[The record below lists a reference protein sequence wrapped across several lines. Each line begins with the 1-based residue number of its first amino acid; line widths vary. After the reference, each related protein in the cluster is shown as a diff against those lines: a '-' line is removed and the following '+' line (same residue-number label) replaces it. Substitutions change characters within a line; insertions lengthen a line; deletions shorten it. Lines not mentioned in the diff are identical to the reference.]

1 MAQQPSPSH
10 DKQTAQVAVPPHSI
24 EAEQAVLGGIM
35 LNNAH
40 WENVTEHVIAED
52 FYTATHRLIFQEM
65 ENLAR
70 QNNPI
75 DLITLDQALKN
86 KGVIQDIGGFAYLAE
101 LSKNTPSAAN
111 IIAYADIVRE
121 KAVLR
126 ELIGVGNTIA
136 QLAYSPKGKDM
147 KEILDE
153 AEREVF
159 HIAEKR
165 TSSNEGPKNVID
177 ILEQTI
183 NKIEKLSQNK
193 NHNGVT
199 GVTTGFK
206 DLDKKTAGLQP
217 SDLIIVAARP
227 SMGKTTFAMN
237 LCENAAL
244 ASEKPVLI
252 FSLEMPADQIMMR
265 TLASLS
271 RVDQTKIRTGQIT
284 DDEEWAR
291 ISSTLAILNNKPN
304 IYIDDSAG
312 LKG

>member
-1 MAQQPSPSH
+1 MNRQSSQSN
-10 DKQTAQVAVPPHSI
+10 DRQTAQVNIPPHSI

-40 WENVTEHVIAED
+40 WENVIEHVIADD
-52 FYTATHRLIFQEM
+52 FYTAAHRLIFQEM
-65 ENLAR
+65 ETLTR
-70 QNNPI
+70 QSSPV

-86 KGVIQDIGGFAYLAE
+86 KGVIQDVGGFAYLAE

-126 ELIGVGNTIA
+126 ELIGVGNNIA
-136 QLAYSPKGKDM
+136 QRAYAPKGKDI

-183 NKIEKLSQNK
+183 SKIEQLSQNK

-206 DLDKKTAGLQP
+206 DLDKKTAGLQR

-244 ASEKPVLI
+244 AS
-252 FSLEMPADQIMMR
+252 
-265 TLASLS
+265 
-271 RVDQTKIRTGQIT
+271 
-284 DDEEWAR
+284 
-291 ISSTLAILNNKPN
+291 
-304 IYIDDSAG
+304 
-312 LKG
+312 

>member
-1 MAQQPSPSH
+1 MAQQPSSSH

-177 ILEQTI
+177 IL
-183 NKIEKLSQNK
+183 
-193 NHNGVT
+193 
-199 GVTTGFK
+199 
-206 DLDKKTAGLQP
+206 
-217 SDLIIVAARP
+217 
-227 SMGKTTFAMN
+227 
-237 LCENAAL
+237 
-244 ASEKPVLI
+244 
-252 FSLEMPADQIMMR
+252 
-265 TLASLS
+265 
-271 RVDQTKIRTGQIT
+271 
-284 DDEEWAR
+284 
-291 ISSTLAILNNKPN
+291 
-304 IYIDDSAG
+304 
-312 LKG
+312 